1 MELLQALT
9 LSITS
14 LREEKEVLAEEQ
26 RRFRALGG
34 HMESLVQERCKPN
47 EREKYKMFIGDMDK
61 IVNLLLSLCGRLAR
75 VHNALSALDR
85 EEETEDSQEER
96 VRY

>member
-26 RRFRALGG
+26 RRFQALGG
-34 HMESLVQERCKPN
+34 HIESLVQEHCKPN
-47 EREKYKMFIGDMDK
+47 EREKYKMLIGDMDK

-85 EEETEDSQEER
+85 EDETEDSQEER